1 VLFVMRCLAS
11 PFAHPLFTAFIGIG
25 LGLALSSRSTLV
37 RVLSPIVGYLLA
49 VGLHAAWNGSTL
61 VADGAGFL
69 VGYALVMVPTFVSMV
84 IIAIWVRSKERTI
97 LTRALDDAA
106 LRGLIARD
114 DVRHVVD
121 LRARRQARAFARTHG
136 GRVAADTMR
145 DYQQAAVELGYLHHR
160 VLRGTAPKN
169 YEERG
174 QMFVERMH
182 AIRPRIAFPVPMFAG
197 GRHR

>member
-1 VLFVMRCLAS
+1 MRCLAS

-84 IIAIWVRSKERTI
+84 LIALWVRTKDRTL
-97 LTRALDDAA
+97 LTRPPPAA
-106 LRGLIARD
+106 AP
-114 DVRHVVD
+114 
-121 LRARRQARAFARTHG
+121 RRT
-136 GRVAADTMR
+136 T
-145 DYQQAAVELGYLHHR
+145 
-160 VLRGTAPKN
+160 P
-169 YEERG
+169 
-174 QMFVERMH
+174 
-182 AIRPRIAFPVPMFAG
+182 P
-197 GRHR
+197 